1 MLSNPSNNNEMN
13 ASCIYPLMACLSS
26 LSLFAIALL
35 QIPQAVKTNRY
46 NRCVDQ
52 QIKMRLAI
60 NPQGGNTPGKL
71 NYLKAIE
78 HCEGR

>member
-1 MLSNPSNNNEMN
+1 MSGTR
-13 ASCIYPLMACLSS
+13 IYTFTACLSG
-26 LSLFAIALL
+26 LSLFAIALM
-35 QIPQAVKTNRY
+35 QIPQAVKTDRY

>member
-1 MLSNPSNNNEMN
+1 MN
-13 ASCIYPLMACLSS
+13 GTRIYTFAACLSS
-26 LSLFAIALL
+26 LSLFAIALM
-35 QIPQAVKTNRY
+35 QIPQAVKSDRY

-60 NPQGGNTPGKL
+60 NPQGGNRPGKL

>member
-1 MLSNPSNNNEMN
+1 MIGTRTYIF
-13 ASCIYPLMACLSS
+13 AACLSS
-26 LSLFAIALL
+26 LSLFAIALM
-35 QIPQAVKTNRY
+35 QIPQAVKTDRY

-60 NPQGGNTPGKL
+60 NPQGGNRPGKL